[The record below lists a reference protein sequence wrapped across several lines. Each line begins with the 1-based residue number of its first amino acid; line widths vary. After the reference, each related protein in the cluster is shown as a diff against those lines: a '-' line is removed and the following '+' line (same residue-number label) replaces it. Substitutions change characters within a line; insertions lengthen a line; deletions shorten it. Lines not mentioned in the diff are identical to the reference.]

1 MAVRGKEALTLIPFP
16 LTLQYIARA
25 VAVHATRRL
34 YRTPRPTLVVL
45 TIGTRGPY
53 YTHSCLPLHR
63 YHLNSSS
70 QVVLM
75 PPHMVKGRVEPI
87 S

>member
-1 MAVRGKEALTLIPFP
+1 MARQLERHLTHTISPSSP
-16 LTLQYIARA
+16 YEPHSRHAAR
-25 VAVHATRRL
+25 TRD
-34 YRTPRPTLVVL
+34 
-45 TIGTRGPY
+45 
-53 YTHSCLPLHR
+53 R

>member
-1 MAVRGKEALTLIPFP
+1 MYLTLVMP
-16 LTLQYIARA
+16 RA
-25 VAVHATRRL
+25 HDRD
-34 YRTPRPTLVVL
+34 
-45 TIGTRGPY
+45 
-53 YTHSCLPLHR
+53 R